1 MFVSIT
7 CQLLQEN
14 NLLCSQRNTQ
24 RKLVLI
30 KLILKINIQWWIHL
44 SLKCINHHMET
55 IFKLLT
61 LHVKVHVLI
70 MSFPLYLP
78 VEKKLFVFPKK
89 QDDETRNNK
98 VTIKWQHPMVDSSIS
113 QIFHSSHG
121 NHGQNSNS
129 LGKGIDSDNAHPSL
143 AYLGK
148 QFLYFQSSMLRNL
161 IMLKLVSKTNRLW
174 HTLARP

>member
-1 MFVSIT
+1 MFPKKHAKEVSID
-7 CQLLQEN
+7 Q
-14 NLLCSQRNTQ
+14 
-24 RKLVLI
+24 
-30 KLILKINIQWWIHL
+30 INIKDQHPMVDSSISQVHQSSHGNRFQTSDSSCKGTCSHNVL
-44 SLKCINHHMET
+44 S
-55 IFKLLT
+55 
-61 LHVKVHVLI
+61 
-70 MSFPLYLP
+70 SLP
-78 VEKKLFVFPKK
+78 SCGKQLFVFPKQ

-121 NHGQNSNS
+121 NHGENSNS
-129 LGKGIDSDNAHPSL
+129 LGKGIDSGNAHPSL

>member
-44 SLKCINHHMET
+44 SLKCISHHMET
-55 IFKLLT
+55 VFKLLT

-78 VEKKLFVFPKK
+78 VENNCLCSQSSRMTKL
-89 QDDETRNNK
+89 E
-98 VTIKWQHPMVDSSIS
+98 TIKLRSNGNIQWWIHLSPRYFIHHMETMVKILTLQVKVSTLVMPIPLQLIQENNFCIS
-113 QIFHSSHG
+113 
-121 NHGQNSNS
+121 
-129 LGKGIDSDNAHPSL
+129 KVAC
-143 AYLGK
+143 
-148 QFLYFQSSMLRNL
+148 
-161 IMLKLVSKTNRLW
+161 
-174 HTLARP
+174 